1 MSPISRIISSK
12 VDNFS
17 IDFQRMGMSYN
28 LILMFKMISK
38 EGNFQDNFLGGNNFF
53 HSLLQS
59 FVYNSFNFKLCFRIL
74 CLIFSKRGETIKFKF
89 IFQLFILIRFLF
101 GSYLSAL
108 ILSGLSPKREVSPIF
123 LNSPKNFFI
132 FHKRK
137 FYVLLMKPIWIASTT
152 HASLWVILI
161 KQ

>member
-38 EGNFQDNFLGGNNFF
+38 EGNFQDNFLGGNKFF

-59 FVYNSFNFKLCFRIL
+59 FAYNSFHFSYVLNFMSHFFKT
-74 CLIFSKRGETIKFKF
+74 RGETIKFKSF
-89 IFQLFILIRFLF
+89 FQLFILIRFYSDPIYRL
-101 GSYLSAL
+101 LSFL
-108 ILSGLSPKREVSPIF
+108 DFYPKREVSAMF
-123 LNSPKNFFI
+123 LNSPKNFSF
-132 FHKRK
+132 
-137 FYVLLMKPIWIASTT
+137 L
-152 HASLWVILI
+152 
-161 KQ
+161 

>member
-38 EGNFQDNFLGGNNFF
+38 EGNFQDNFLGGNKFF

-59 FVYNSFNFKLCFRIL
+59 FVYNSFNFKLCFKIS
-74 CLIFSKRGETIKFKF
+74 CLIFSNEGRQLNSNSFFNFLFLFAF
-89 IFQLFILIRFLF
+89 IRILFI
-101 GSYLSAL
+101 GSYPFWIFIRRGKFLRFFL
-108 ILSGLSPKREVSPIF
+108 IVRK
-123 LNSPKNFFI
+123 I
-132 FHKRK
+132 FHSYKRN
-137 FYVLLMKPIWIASTT
+137 FYVLLMKPIWIAATT